1 MYSENDLSQAVDAGV
16 LQRAEVDAFRNF
28 VAAQRAVP
36 AVDEE
41 HFRLVTG
48 FNDIFVGIAAIIA
61 LVAAGAIGGGL
72 LTAAVACG
80 LAEFFTRKRRMAFPS
95 IILLLAFV
103 GGIAWGCF
111 GILLALMERDLLPET
126 DNSLIWGAMT
136 ASIAIFTAV
145 AAYLHWRRFQVP
157 ITIAALTAAV
167 AAIPVIAVI
176 AFVGTLEVKDVEAAQ
191 SFALSVALSATLIAG
206 LAVFAFAMWWDLQDR
221 DRQTRKSDVAFWLH
235 LLAAPMI
242 AHPLFA
248 FLGATTGEIIGVGS
262 IIAILGVYLLFAL
275 VALAVDRR
283 ALLVSAL
290 AYVLF
295 ALGSLFRTFG
305 GIEEPVAITALIIG
319 SALLMLSAFWG
330 VLRSKVVAMLPAD
343 WSARLPSTHLA
354 THMGAPVSA

>member
-1 MYSENDLSQAVDAGV
+1 MYSENDLSQAVNAGV
-16 LQRAEVDAFRNF
+16 LQRSDVDAFRNF
-28 VAAQRAVP
+28 VAAQRSVP

-48 FNDIFVGIAAIIA
+48 FNDIFVGIAAVIA

-72 LTAAVACG
+72 LTAAVAWG

-103 GGIAWGCF
+103 GGIASGLV
-111 GILLALMERDLLPET
+111 GVVIALEQADMLPDINDPSLA
-126 DNSLIWGAMT
+126 G
-136 ASIAIFTAV
+136 SIGVGV
-145 AAYLHWRRFQVP
+145 AALTALGAYCHWRRFQVP
-157 ITIAALTAAV
+157 ITVAALTAAI
-167 AAIPVIAVI
+167 AAIPMIAI
-176 AFVGTLEVKDVEAAQ
+176 TAYIGSLDLEDPENIL
-191 SFALSVALSATLIAG
+191 LSIVLIAG

-248 FLGATTGEIIGVGS
+248 FLGATTGDVIGVGS

-330 VLRSKVVAMLPAD
+330 ALRSKVVGILPAD
-343 WSARLPSTHLA
+343 WATRLPSTHLVS
-354 THMGAPVSA
+354 HMPAPVSA

>member
-16 LQRAEVDAFRNF
+16 LQRTQVDAFRNF

-48 FNDIFVGIAAIIA
+48 FNDIFVGIAAVIA

-72 LTAAVACG
+72 LTAAVAWG

-103 GGIAWGCF
+103 GGIAAGCF
-111 GILLALMERDLLPET
+111 SILLALMEHDILPDT

-136 ASIAIFTAV
+136 ASIAIFTAA

-157 ITIAALTAAV
+157 ITVAALTASI

-176 AFVGTLEVKDVEAAQ
+176 AFVGTLEITDAQAAE
-191 SFALSVALSATLIAG
+191 SYAFAAILIVG
-206 LAVFAFAMWWDLQDR
+206 LAIFAFAMWWDLQDR

-235 LLAAPMI
+235 LLAAPLI

-248 FLGATTGEIIGVGS
+248 FLGATTGEVIGVGS
-262 IIAILGVYLLFAL
+262 IIAILAVYMLFAL

-330 VLRSKVVAMLPAD
+330 VLRSKVVGILPAD
-343 WSARLPSTHLA
+343 WATRLPSTHL
-354 THMGAPVSA
+354 TSHMAAPVSA

>member
-1 MYSENDLSQAVDAGV
+1 MYSENDLSQAVNAGV
-16 LQRAEVDAFRNF
+16 LQRSDVDAFRNF
-28 VAAQRAVP
+28 VAAQRSVP

-48 FNDIFVGIAAIIA
+48 FNDIFVGIAAVIA

-72 LTAAVACG
+72 LTAAVAWG

-103 GGIAWGCF
+103 GGIASGLV
-111 GILLALMERDLLPET
+111 GVVIALEQADMLPDINDPSLA
-126 DNSLIWGAMT
+126 G
-136 ASIAIFTAV
+136 SIGVGV
-145 AAYLHWRRFQVP
+145 AALTALGAYCHWRRFQVP
-157 ITIAALTAAV
+157 ITVAALTAAI
-167 AAIPVIAVI
+167 AAIPMIAI
-176 AFVGTLEVKDVEAAQ
+176 TAYVGSLDLEEPENIL
-191 SFALSVALSATLIAG
+191 LSIVLIAG

-248 FLGATTGEIIGVGS
+248 FLGATTGDVIGVGS

-330 VLRSKVVAMLPAD
+330 ALRSKVVGILPAD
-343 WSARLPSTHLA
+343 WATRLPSTHLVS
-354 THMGAPVSA
+354 HMPAPVSA

>member
-16 LQRAEVDAFRNF
+16 LQRTDVDAFRNF

-48 FNDIFVGIAAIIA
+48 FNDIFVAIAAIIA

-72 LTAAVACG
+72 LTAAVAWG

-103 GGIAWGCF
+103 GGTAAGLVSALVATEEA
-111 GILLALMERDLLPET
+111 GMLPDSVKDPLLAGT
-126 DNSLIWGAMT
+126 IGV
-136 ASIAIFTAV
+136 SIAALTAL

-157 ITIAALTAAV
+157 ITIAALTAAI
-167 AAIPVIAVI
+167 AAIPMIAI
-176 AFVGTLEVKDVEAAQ
+176 TAFVGSLDIENPENILLAIV
-191 SFALSVALSATLIAG
+191 LIAG

-248 FLGATTGEIIGVGS
+248 FLGATTGEVIGVGS
-262 IIAILGVYLLFAL
+262 IIAILAVYLLFAL

-330 VLRSKVVAMLPAD
+330 VLRSKVVAMLPTD
-343 WSARLPSTHLA
+343 WAARLPSTHLT

>member
-16 LQRAEVDAFRNF
+16 LQRSDVDAFRNF
-28 VAAQRAVP
+28 VAAQRSVP

-48 FNDIFVGIAAIIA
+48 FNDIFVGIAAVIA

-72 LTAAVACG
+72 LTAAVAWG

-103 GGIAWGCF
+103 GGIASGLV
-111 GILLALMERDLLPET
+111 GVVIALEQADMLPDINDPSLA
-126 DNSLIWGAMT
+126 G
-136 ASIAIFTAV
+136 SIGVGV
-145 AAYLHWRRFQVP
+145 AALTALGAYCHWRRFQVP
-157 ITIAALTAAV
+157 ITVAALTAAI
-167 AAIPVIAVI
+167 AAIPMIAI
-176 AFVGTLEVKDVEAAQ
+176 TAYIGSLDLEDPENIL
-191 SFALSVALSATLIAG
+191 LSIVLIAG

-248 FLGATTGEIIGVGS
+248 FLGATTGDVIGVGS

-330 VLRSKVVAMLPAD
+330 ALRSKVVGILPAD
-343 WSARLPSTHLA
+343 WATRLPSTHLVS
-354 THMGAPVSA
+354 HMPAPVSA

>member
-1 MYSENDLSQAVDAGV
+1 MYSEHDLSQAVDAGV
-16 LQRAEVDAFRNF
+16 LQRTQVDAFRNF

-61 LVAAGAIGGGL
+61 LVAAGAIGSGL
-72 LTAAVACG
+72 LTAAVAWG

-103 GGIAWGCF
+103 GGVPLG
-111 GILLALMERDLLPET
+111 LLGVVGGLSDAGLLPDIESPLMVGSIGVT
-126 DNSLIWGAMT
+126 VAVIT
-136 ASIAIFTAV
+136 AIAT
-145 AAYLHWRRFQVP
+145 YLHWLRFQVP
-157 ITIAALTAAV
+157 ITVAALTAAIV
-167 AAIPVIAVI
+167 AIPMIVIAAYI
-176 AFVGTLEVKDVEAAQ
+176 GSLTLERPENILLAIV
-191 SFALSVALSATLIAG
+191 LTAG
-206 LAVFAFAMWWDLQDR
+206 LCVFTFAMWWDLQDR

-248 FLGATTGEIIGVGS
+248 FLGATTGEVIGLGGIV
-262 IIAILGVYLLFAL
+262 AILGVYLLFAL

-330 VLRSKVVAMLPAD
+330 VLRSKVVGILPAD
-343 WSARLPSTHLA
+343 WAARLPSSNLA
-354 THMGAPVSA
+354 TQLASHKHAPVTA

>member
-16 LQRAEVDAFRNF
+16 LQRSEVDAFRNF

-48 FNDIFVGIAAIIA
+48 FNDIFVAIAAIIA

-72 LTAAVACG
+72 LTAAVAWG

-103 GGIAWGCF
+103 GGIAAGLV
-111 GILLALMERDLLPET
+111 GALVAMEQADMLPDSVNDPLLAGTFGVGIAAL
-126 DNSLIWGAMT
+126 T
-136 ASIAIFTAV
+136 AA

-157 ITIAALTAAV
+157 ITVAALTAAI
-167 AAIPVIAVI
+167 AAIPMIAI
-176 AFVGTLEVKDVEAAQ
+176 TAYVGSLDMENPENIL
-191 SFALSVALSATLIAG
+191 LSIVLIAG

-248 FLGATTGEIIGVGS
+248 FLGATTGEVIGLGGIV
-262 IIAILGVYLLFAL
+262 AILAVYLLFAL

-330 VLRSKVVAMLPAD
+330 VLRGKVVGILPSD
-343 WSARLPSTHLA
+343 WATRLPSTHLA
-354 THMGAPVSA
+354 SHMAAPVSA

>member
-16 LQRAEVDAFRNF
+16 LQRTQVDAFRNF

-48 FNDIFVGIAAIIA
+48 FNDIFVGIAAVIA

-72 LTAAVACG
+72 LTAAVAWG

-103 GGIAWGCF
+103 GGVPLGLLGALG
-111 GILLALMERDLLPET
+111 GISYAGWLPDIESPLMV
-126 DNSLIWGAMT
+126 G
-136 ASIAIFTAV
+136 SIGVAV
-145 AAYLHWRRFQVP
+145 AVITAIATYLHWKRFQVP
-157 ITIAALTAAV
+157 ITVAALTASI
-167 AAIPVIAVI
+167 AAIPMIVVTAY
-176 AFVGTLEVKDVEAAQ
+176 VGSLELERPENILLAIV
-191 SFALSVALSATLIAG
+191 LIAG

-235 LLAAPMI
+235 LLAAPLI

-248 FLGATTGEIIGVGS
+248 FLGATTGEVIGVGS

-330 VLRSKVVAMLPAD
+330 ALRGKVVGILPAD
-343 WSARLPSTHLA
+343 WATRLPSTHLA
-354 THMGAPVSA
+354 SHTAAPVSA